1 MKKVRL
7 PSDHPQ
13 YRSSDNLNRSRVLY
27 DSGVGA
33 LCGAFARLIGKER
46 IFVQAFIWFT
56 DRANKNKKSSS
67 LAGPINDSVVCMEF
81 VVSTIALS
89 RKDSSRGLPVV
100 GHSVKRKL
108 NPCDDADIF
117 TLVKKTN
124 PVIRDTNAAL
134 IGAEIDN
141 AVIGSTNAIL
151 VFKTKLE
158 PLAPVHNFALT
169 SLF

>member
-1 MKKVRL
+1 M
-7 PSDHPQ
+7 
-13 YRSSDNLNRSRVLY
+13 
-27 DSGVGA
+27 
-33 LCGAFARLIGKER
+33 
-46 IFVQAFIWFT
+46 
-56 DRANKNKKSSS
+56 
-67 LAGPINDSVVCMEF
+67 
-81 VVSTIALS
+81 
-89 RKDSSRGLPVV
+89 V